1 MDTRHPVWRKLPDHC
16 HIRYHASSCF
26 KSNTELIQL
35 GTDKVNLSIELNKIW
50 IIKLEW
56 FSKFTRLLDSIE
68 SFSRL
73 DEKDYLLDNAVRP
86 VIVAEKKTITN
97 WDDADEELNQFLN
110 EEDSN
115 EDEDTTEETQ
125 SESSN
130 PTNSIKTED
139 HIERSKDANSDAS
152 SDDDWLNAE
161 ISTAV
166 QNISGGPTL
175 KRKYSPSL

>member
-1 MDTRHPVWRKLPDHC
+1 MSDHC
-16 HIRYHASSCF
+16 HIRYHASNCF
-26 KSNTELIQL
+26 KSNIELIQL

-56 FSKFTRLLDSIE
+56 LAKFTRLLDSIE
-68 SFSRL
+68 CFNRL
-73 DEKDYLLDNAVRP
+73 HEKDYLLDNDVRP
-86 VIVAEKKTITN
+86 SILAEKKTITN

-110 EEDSN
+110 EDDSN
-115 EDEDTTEETQ
+115 EDEDTTEETR
-125 SESSN
+125 SESSK

-139 HIERSKDANSDAS
+139 HIEQTKDADSNTS

>member
-1 MDTRHPVWRKLPDHC
+1 M
-16 HIRYHASSCF
+16 SSI
-26 KSNTELIQL
+26 L
-35 GTDKVNLSIELNKIW
+35 
-50 IIKLEW
+50 
-56 FSKFTRLLDSIE
+56 
-68 SFSRL
+68 
-73 DEKDYLLDNAVRP
+73 
-86 VIVAEKKTITN
+86 AEKKTITN

-110 EEDSN
+110 EDDSN
-115 EDEDTTEETQ
+115 EDEDTTEETR
-125 SESSN
+125 SESSK

-139 HIERSKDANSDAS
+139 HIEQTKDADSNTS